1 MAAAAATVA
10 AGAPGPAAPA
20 AAACAP
26 GSGSAAPGS
35 QGMLIGDRLYSGVL
49 ITLENCLLPDDKLR
63 FTPSM
68 SSGLDTDTETDL
80 RVVGCE
86 LIQAAGILL
95 RLPQVAM
102 ATGQVL
108 FQRFFYTKSFVKHS
122 MEHVSMACV
131 HLASKIEEAPR
142 RIRDVINVFHR
153 LRHLREKKKP
163 VPLLLDQD
171 YVNLKNQIIK
181 AERRVLKELGFC
193 VHVKHPHKIIVM
205 YLQVLE
211 CERNQHLVQT
221 SWNYMN
227 DSLRTDVF
235 VRFQPESIACACIY
249 LAARTLEIPLPNR
262 PHWFLL
268 FGATEDEIQEICL
281 KILQLYTRKKVDLT
295 HLESEVE
302 KRRHAIEE
310 AKAQAKGLLP
320 AGTQVLDSTSGFS
333 PAPKLESPKEG
344 KGNKPSPLS
353 VKNAKR
359 KMEGMKKVKADS
371 PVNGLPK
378 GRGSRSR
385 SGSREQSYSRS
396 PSRSASPKRRCVLL
410 RAHGGPGRGAA
421 PGKGYFPQGGYWWCG
436 CPSQESQ
443 SSPSGGGV
451 SGHLFGGAVLPHRK
465 SDSGS
470 TSGGSKSQSRSRSRS
485 DSPPRQVHR
494 GVPYKSSKVRS
505 YRKSKDCKYPTQKP
519 HKSRSRSSSRSRS
532 RSRERADSSG
542 KYKKKSHYYRD
553 QRRERSRSYER
564 TSHRYE
570 RDHPGHSRHRR

>member
-1 MAAAAATVA
+1 MAAAAAAA
-10 AGAPGPAAPA
+10 AGAPGSAVPA
-20 AAACAP
+20 AAAGTP
-26 GSGSAAPGS
+26 SSGGAAPGS
-35 QGMLIGDRLYSGVL
+35 QGVLIGDRLYSGVL

-68 SSGLDTDTETDL
+68 SSGLDTDTETGL

-221 SWNYMN
+221 AWNYMN

-268 FGATEDEIQEICL
+268 FGATEEEIQEICL

-295 HLESEVE
+295 LLESEVE
-302 KRRHAIEE
+302 KRKHAIEE
-310 AKAQAKGLLP
+310 AKAQARGLLP
-320 AGTQVLDSTSGFS
+320 GGAPVLDSASGFS

-344 KGNKPSPLS
+344 KGSKPSPLS

-359 KMEGMKKVKADS
+359 KVEGRKKAEADS

-378 GRGSRSR
+378 ARESRSR
-385 SGSREQSYSRS
+385 SREQSYSRS
-396 PSRSASPKRRCVLL
+396 PSRSASPKR
-410 RAHGGPGRGAA
+410 
-421 PGKGYFPQGGYWWCG
+421 
-436 CPSQESQ
+436 
-443 SSPSGGGV
+443 
-451 SGHLFGGAVLPHRK
+451 RK

-485 DSPPRQVHR
+485 DSPPRQAHR
-494 GVPYKSSKVRS
+494 GAPYKGSEVRGS
-505 YRKSKDCKYPTQKP
+505 RKSKDCKYPTQKP

-532 RSRERADSSG
+532 RSRERADNSG

-564 TSHRYE
+564 TGHRYE

>member
-1 MAAAAATVA
+1 MAASA
-10 AGAPGPAAPA
+10 AGASVLAAPA
-20 AAACAP
+20 LAAGSS
-26 GSGSAAPGS
+26 GSGGAAPGS
-35 QGMLIGDRLYSGVL
+35 QGVLIGDRLYSGVL

-68 SSGLDTDTETDL
+68 SSGLDIDTETGL

-163 VPLLLDQD
+163 VPLVLDQE

-221 SWNYMN
+221 AWNYMN

-268 FGATEDEIQEICL
+268 FGATEEEIQEICF

-302 KRRHAIEE
+302 KRKHAIEE
-310 AKAQAKGLLP
+310 AKARARGLLP
-320 AGTQVLDSTSGFS
+320 GSAPVLDSAAGFS
-333 PAPKLESPKEG
+333 PAPKLVESPKEG
-344 KGNKPSPLS
+344 KGNKSSPLS

-359 KMEGMKKVKADS
+359 KVEGPKKAKADS

-378 GRGSRSR
+378 GHESRSQSRSR
-385 SGSREQSYSRS
+385 EESYSRS
-396 PSRSASPKRRCVLL
+396 PSRSASPKRR
-410 RAHGGPGRGAA
+410 
-421 PGKGYFPQGGYWWCG
+421 
-436 CPSQESQ
+436 
-443 SSPSGGGV
+443 
-451 SGHLFGGAVLPHRK
+451 K
-465 SDSGS
+465 SDSAS

-494 GVPYKSSKVRS
+494 GAPYKGSEVRTS
-505 YRKSKDCKYPTQKP
+505 RKSKDCKYLTQKP

-532 RSRERADSSG
+532 PSRERTDNSG

-564 TSHRYE
+564 TGHRYE
-570 RDHPGHSRHRR
+570 RDHPAHSRHRR

>member
-1 MAAAAATVA
+1 MAAAAAAGA
-10 AGAPGPAAPA
+10 AGSAAPA
-20 AAACAP
+20 AAAAGAP
-26 GSGSAAPGS
+26 GSGGAPSGS
-35 QGMLIGDRLYSGVL
+35 QGVLIGDRLYSGVL

-153 LRHLREKKKP
+153 LRQLREKKKP

-268 FGATEDEIQEICL
+268 FGATEEEIQEICL
-281 KILQLYTRKKVDLT
+281 KILQLYARKKVDLT
-295 HLESEVE
+295 HLEGEVE
-302 KRRHAIEE
+302 KRKHAIEE
-310 AKAQAKGLLP
+310 AKAQARGLLP
-320 AGTQVLDSTSGFS
+320 GGAQVLDGTSGFS
-333 PAPKLESPKEG
+333 PAPKLVESPKEG
-344 KGNKPSPLS
+344 KGSKPSPLS
-353 VKNAKR
+353 VKNTKR
-359 KMEGMKKVKADS
+359 RVEGTKKAKADS

-378 GRGSRSR
+378 GRESRSR
-385 SGSREQSYSRS
+385 SRSREQSYSRS
-396 PSRSASPKRRCVLL
+396 PSRSASPKR
-410 RAHGGPGRGAA
+410 
-421 PGKGYFPQGGYWWCG
+421 
-436 CPSQESQ
+436 
-443 SSPSGGGV
+443 
-451 SGHLFGGAVLPHRK
+451 RK

-485 DSPPRQVHR
+485 DSPPRQAPR
-494 GVPYKSSKVRS
+494 SAPYKGSEIRGS
-505 YRKSKDCKYPTQKP
+505 RKSKDCKYP
-519 HKSRSRSSSRSRS
+519 RSHTSLGAGVHPVP
-532 RSRERADSSG
+532 EAGHGSG
-542 KYKKKSHYYRD
+542 WII
-553 QRRERSRSYER
+553 QENTRRKVITTEISDGSAR
-564 TSHRYE
+564 
-570 RDHPGHSRHRR
+570 GHTNAQAVAMSGTTLGTAGIGDVCKGSIFLG

>member
-1 MAAAAATVA
+1 MATAA
-10 AGAPGPAAPA
+10 AGASVLAAPA
-20 AAACAP
+20 LAAGSS
-26 GSGSAAPGS
+26 GSGGATPGS
-35 QGMLIGDRLYSGVL
+35 QGVLIGDRLYSGVL

-68 SSGLDTDTETDL
+68 SSGLDSDTETGL

-163 VPLLLDQD
+163 VPLVLDQE

-221 SWNYMN
+221 AWNYMN

-249 LAARTLEIPLPNR
+249 LAARTLE
-262 PHWFLL
+262 
-268 FGATEDEIQEICL
+268 
-281 KILQLYTRKKVDLT
+281 VDLT
-295 HLESEVE
+295 HLENEVE
-302 KRRHAIEE
+302 KRKHAIEE
-310 AKAQAKGLLP
+310 AKARARGLLP
-320 AGTQVLDSTSGFS
+320 GSAPVPESAAGFS
-333 PAPKLESPKEG
+333 PASKL
-344 KGNKPSPLS
+344 GNKSSPLS
-353 VKNAKR
+353 VKNVKR
-359 KMEGMKKVKADS
+359 KVEGSKKAKADS

-378 GRGSRSR
+378 GHESRSQSR
-385 SGSREQSYSRS
+385 SREQSYSRS
-396 PSRSASPKRRCVLL
+396 PSRSASPKR
-410 RAHGGPGRGAA
+410 
-421 PGKGYFPQGGYWWCG
+421 
-436 CPSQESQ
+436 
-443 SSPSGGGV
+443 
-451 SGHLFGGAVLPHRK
+451 RK

-494 GVPYKSSKVRS
+494 GVPYKGSEVRTS
-505 YRKSKDCKYPTQKP
+505 RKSKDCKYLTQKP

-532 RSRERADSSG
+532 RSRERTDNSG

-564 TSHRYE
+564 TGHRYE
-570 RDHPGHSRHRR
+570 RDHHGHGRHRR

>member
-1 MAAAAATVA
+1 MAAIMAAAGGAAALATV
-10 AGAPGPAAPA
+10 GPGLA
-20 AAACAP
+20 
-26 GSGSAAPGS
+26 GSAVASSASSSSSSGGYCPPALPPPALPPPPGAVR
-35 QGMLIGDRLYSGVL
+35 IGDRLYSGVL
-49 ITLENCLLPDDKLR
+49 ITLENCLLSADALR

-68 SSGLDTDTETDL
+68 SSGLDAETEAQL
-80 RVVGCE
+80 RVTGCE

-153 LRHLREKKKP
+153 LRYLREKKKP
-163 VPLLLDQD
+163 VPLILDQE

-235 VRFQPESIACACIY
+235 VRFHPESIACACIY

-268 FGATEDEIQEICL
+268 FGATEEEIQEICT
-281 KILQLYTRKKVDLT
+281 KILQLYTRKKVDLAI
-295 HLESEVE
+295 LESRVE
-302 KRRHAIEE
+302 KKKLAIEE

-320 AGTQVLDSTSGFS
+320 DGTPNLDTVSGFS
-333 PAPKLESPKEG
+333 PAPKTESPKEN
-344 KGNKPSPLS
+344 KGTKPSPLAVQV

-359 KMEGMKKVKADS
+359 KMEATKRMKSNS
-371 PVNGLPK
+371 PVNGVQK
-378 GRGSRSR
+378 GRDSRSR
-385 SGSREQSYSRS
+385 SGSRDQSYSRS
-396 PSRSASPKRRCVLL
+396 PSRSPSPKQR
-410 RAHGGPGRGAA
+410 
-421 PGKGYFPQGGYWWCG
+421 K
-436 CPSQESQ
+436 SESY
-443 SSPSGGGV
+443 SPS
-451 SGHLFGGAVLPHRK
+451 S
-465 SDSGS
+465 
-470 TSGGSKSQSRSRSRS
+470 GSKSHSRSRSRS
-485 DSPPRQVHR
+485 DSPPRQFNH
-494 GVPYKSSKVRS
+494 GSSSYKASKMRS
-505 YRKSKDCKYPTQKP
+505 YKKAKGYKYTSPKQR
-519 HKSRSRSSSRSRS
+519 KSRSRSSSRSRS
-532 RSRERADSSG
+532 RSRERSDHSG

-553 QRRERSRSYER
+553 QRPERPHSYER
-564 TSHRYE
+564 PGHRYE
-570 RDHPGHSRHRR
+570 REHPGHSRHRR

>member
-1 MAAAAATVA
+1 MATATA
-10 AGAPGPAAPA
+10 TAGAGAPGPAAPA
-20 AAACAP
+20 AAAGTPA
-26 GSGSAAPGS
+26 SGGAAPGS
-35 QGMLIGDRLYSGVL
+35 QGVLIGDRLYSGVL

-211 CERNQHLVQT
+211 CERNRHLVQT

-268 FGATEDEIQEICL
+268 FGATEEEIQEICL

-295 HLESEVE
+295 HLEGEVE
-302 KRRHAIEE
+302 KRRYALDE

-320 AGTQVLDSTSGFS
+320 GGTQVLDSTSRFS
-333 PAPKLESPKEG
+333 PAPKPELGVTPFPG
-344 KGNKPSPLS
+344 PGGAGRVTFLRLVVPSP
-353 VKNAKR
+353 A
-359 KMEGMKKVKADS
+359 
-371 PVNGLPK
+371 
-378 GRGSRSR
+378 
-385 SGSREQSYSRS
+385 GSRESR
-396 PSRSASPKRRCVLL
+396 
-410 RAHGGPGRGAA
+410 GI
-421 PGKGYFPQGGYWWCG
+421 PQGRPRRQTFPTLCEE
-436 CPSQESQ
+436 CPEESGGREESQ
-443 SSPSGGGV
+443 GRQPGER
-451 SGHLFGGAVLPHRK
+451 LAEGAR
-465 SDSGS
+465 
-470 TSGGSKSQSRSRSRS
+470 GSKSEWESRAELF
-485 DSPPRQVHR
+485 QVPVAIR
-494 GVPYKSSKVRS
+494 FS
-505 YRKSKDCKYPTQKP
+505 
-519 HKSRSRSSSRSRS
+519 
-532 RSRERADSSG
+532 
-542 KYKKKSHYYRD
+542 
-553 QRRERSRSYER
+553 
-564 TSHRYE
+564 
-570 RDHPGHSRHRR
+570 

>member
-1 MAAAAATVA
+1 MAAAAGT
-10 AGAPGPAAPA
+10 GASGSTAPA
-20 AAACAP
+20 VATGTP
-26 GSGSAAPGS
+26 GSGGTATGS
-35 QGMLIGDRLYSGVL
+35 QGVLIGDRLYSGVL

-268 FGATEDEIQEICL
+268 FGATEEEIQEICL

-302 KRRHAIEE
+302 KRRHALDE

-320 AGTQVLDSTSGFS
+320 GSTQVQDSASRFS
-333 PAPKLESPKEG
+333 PAPKPVESPKEG

-359 KMEGMKKVKADS
+359 KVEGVKKTKADS
-371 PVNGLPK
+371 PVNG
-378 GRGSRSR
+378 
-385 SGSREQSYSRS
+385 
-396 PSRSASPKRRCVLL
+396 
-410 RAHGGPGRGAA
+410 
-421 PGKGYFPQGGYWWCG
+421 
-436 CPSQESQ
+436 
-443 SSPSGGGV
+443 
-451 SGHLFGGAVLPHRK
+451 K

-485 DSPPRQVHR
+485 DSPPRQAHR
-494 GVPYKSSKVRS
+494 GAPYKGSKVRS
-505 YRKSKDCKYPTQKP
+505 YRRSKDCKYSAQKP

-532 RSRERADSSG
+532 CSRERADTSG

-564 TSHRYE
+564 TGHRYE

>member
-1 MAAAAATVA
+1 MAAVAATTAA
-10 AGAPGPAAPA
+10 AGAPGTAAPA
-20 AAACAP
+20 AAAGTP

-35 QGMLIGDRLYSGVL
+35 QGVLIGDRLYSGVL

-268 FGATEDEIQEICL
+268 FGATEEEIQEICL

-302 KRRHAIEE
+302 KRKHAIEE

-320 AGTQVLDSTSGFS
+320 GGTQ
-333 PAPKLESPKEG
+333 
-344 KGNKPSPLS
+344 
-353 VKNAKR
+353 NAKR
-359 KMEGMKKVKADS
+359 KTEGVKKAKADS

-396 PSRSASPKRRCVLL
+396 PSRSASPKRR
-410 RAHGGPGRGAA
+410 
-421 PGKGYFPQGGYWWCG
+421 
-436 CPSQESQ
+436 
-443 SSPSGGGV
+443 
-451 SGHLFGGAVLPHRK
+451 K

-485 DSPPRQVHR
+485 DSPPRQAHR
-494 GVPYKSSKVRS
+494 SAPYKGSKVRS

-532 RSRERADSSG
+532 RSRERADNSG

-564 TSHRYE
+564 TGHRYE
-570 RDHPGHSRHRR
+570 RDHPGHSRHR

>member
-1 MAAAAATVA
+1 MAA
-10 AGAPGPAAPA
+10 
-20 AAACAP
+20 
-26 GSGSAAPGS
+26 GSGSAAAVVAVGGSGPAGPQAAGALAAGSGPAGSGAPVAGPGAV
-35 QGMLIGDRLYSGVL
+35 LIGDRLYSGVL
-49 ITLENCLLPDDKLR
+49 ITLENCLLPEHTLR

-68 SSGLDTDTETDL
+68 SSGLDPDTETEL
-80 RVVGCE
+80 RVTGCE

-163 VPLLLDQD
+163 VPLILDQE

-268 FGATEDEIQEICL
+268 FGATEEEIQEICL
-281 KILQLYTRKKVDLT
+281 KILQLYTRKKVDLSD
-295 HLESEVE
+295 LESKVE
-302 KRRHAIEE
+302 KKKLAIEE
-310 AKAQAKGLLP
+310 AKAQAKGLVP
-320 AGTQVLDSTSGFS
+320 EGAPSLDNTSGFS
-333 PAPKLESPKEG
+333 PIPKNESPKEV
-344 KGNKPSPLS
+344 KGNKPSPLP
-353 VKNAKR
+353 VQAMKNAKR
-359 KMEGMKKVKADS
+359 KTEGAKRMSSNS
-371 PVNGLPK
+371 PVNGVQK
-378 GRGSRSR
+378 GRESRSR
-385 SGSREQSYSRS
+385 SGSRDQSYSRS
-396 PSRSASPKRRCVLL
+396 PSRSASPK
-410 RAHGGPGRGAA
+410 
-421 PGKGYFPQGGYWWCG
+421 
-436 CPSQESQ
+436 
-443 SSPSGGGV
+443 
-451 SGHLFGGAVLPHRK
+451 HRK
-465 SDSGS
+465 SESYS
-470 TSGGSKSQSRSRSRS
+470 TSSGSKSHSRSRSRS
-485 DSPPRQVHR
+485 DSPPRQFNHSSS
-494 GVPYKSSKVRS
+494 YKGSKVRS
-505 YRKSKDCKYPTQKP
+505 YKKSKDYKYSTHKP
-519 HKSRSRSSSRSRS
+519 RKSRSRSSSRSRS
-532 RSRERADSSG
+532 RSRERSDHSG
-542 KYKKKSHYYRD
+542 KYKKKSHYYRNH
-553 QRRERSRSYER
+553 RHERSRSYER
-564 TSHRYE
+564 ASHRYD

>member
-1 MAAAAATVA
+1 MAAAGATAA
-10 AGAPGPAAPA
+10 AGVPGPGAPA
-20 AAACAP
+20 AAAGTP

-35 QGMLIGDRLYSGVL
+35 HGVLIGDRLYSGVL

-142 RIRDVINVFHR
+142 RIRDVMNVFHR

-249 LAARTLEIPLPNR
+249 LAARTLEIPLPSR

-268 FGATEDEIQEICL
+268 FGATEEEIQEICL
-281 KILQLYTRKKVDLT
+281 KTLQLYTRKKVDLT

-302 KRRHAIEE
+302 KRKHAIEE
-310 AKAQAKGLLP
+310 AKAQARGLLP
-320 AGTQVLDSTSGFS
+320 SGPQVLDSTAGFS
-333 PAPKLESPKEG
+333 PAPKPESPKEG
-344 KGNKPSPLS
+344 KGNKPSPLPL
-353 VKNAKR
+353 KNAKR
-359 KMEGMKKVKADS
+359 KVEGGKQAQAGG

-385 SGSREQSYSRS
+385 SREQSYSRS
-396 PSRSASPKRRCVLL
+396 PSRSASPKR
-410 RAHGGPGRGAA
+410 
-421 PGKGYFPQGGYWWCG
+421 
-436 CPSQESQ
+436 
-443 SSPSGGGV
+443 
-451 SGHLFGGAVLPHRK
+451 RK

-485 DSPPRQVHR
+485 DSPPRQAPR
-494 GVPYKSSKVRS
+494 GAPYKGSKVRG
-505 YRKSKDCKYPTQKP
+505 YRKSRDCKCPAQKP
-519 HKSRSRSSSRSRS
+519 HRSRSCSSSRSRS

-564 TSHRYE
+564 TGHRYE